1 MKRLVVCL
9 LSVPVLALS
18 TAATAENWKL
28 APGETKTYYDADFT
42 RVDQSSG
49 LIVTRIAEGKA
60 NGPYKNWPASKGP
73 ILVFALD
80 CAADKWMDLGMDFD
94 GSKGLP
100 EQGPFDVILLSGSVA
115 EVPKALLAQ
124 LKTGGRLAAIVGH
137 DPMMRAT
144 FVTRT
149 GETSYTTTQPWDTV
163 APRLANFA
171 EPSRF
176 NF

>member
-1 MKRLVVCL
+1 MKRLIVCL
-9 LSVPVLALS
+9 FGVSVLAFS

-42 RVDQSSG
+42 RVDQSTG

-60 NGPYKNWPASKGP
+60 NGPYKTWPASKGP

-100 EQGPFDVILLSGSVA
+100 KGWRKETKIDDISGAVGKA
-115 EVPKALLAQ
+115 GKLACETKDTLPKVEL
-124 LKTGGRLAAIVGH
+124 
-137 DPMMRAT
+137 P
-144 FVTRT
+144 
-149 GETSYTTTQPWDTV
+149 
-163 APRLANFA
+163 
-171 EPSRF
+171 
-176 NF
+176 